1 VNLASR
7 IEYLNKEFG
16 TDVLI
21 SENSYEQVKGKYR
34 LVAMA
39 PIHIRG
45 KSQPQQIYA
54 VLGREDDPS
63 CPKDLKELRQIV
75 GIPFQE

>member
-1 VNLASR
+1 
-7 IEYLNKEFG
+7 
-16 TDVLI
+16 
-21 SENSYEQVKGKYR
+21 VKGKYR